1 MGDIISG
8 GSAVGTFINENGG
21 DPKYYFIF
29 SFSAKVENKKL
40 LYLFGLTLKRGAV
53 AEIQRLIKSGK
64 IEAVACARAGK
75 KKNSL
80 FVEKKNRHTKIF
92 DWRVVIEKYPELF
105 VGHKL
110 TKIDLPQQLSFKF

>member
-8 GSAVGTFINENGG
+8 GSAVDTFVNENGG

-29 SFSAKVENKKL
+29 SFSVKVENKKL
-40 LYLFGLTLKRGAV
+40 LYLFGLTLKRGAA